1 MSHLG
6 SMGLSRRELLGSTA
20 ATGIG
25 ALVGAAGAG
34 AVPASRSMAM
44 AWSPG
49 DFIEGVGEFGGDLA
63 AILARNGLQFNAVDT
78 TPTSLKYRGE
88 KVVLAPY
95 SASEYSYS
103 ATKFLELSALRGEG
117 FTVFGDVGFI
127 FDDGGYVRT
136 VDLVSQSSIAD
147 FALPSGVQGASN
159 HAGQANFGAEFVDPG
174 DEFPVLYLSSYLE
187 KKCYV
192 LRMTR
197 TGASL
202 VQTIYLTDGSMSG
215 SSYVLSDAQAFFVDL
230 ENDKLV
236 IKMGATDPAGAK
248 YKYWKVFDMPRL
260 SLGSVVYLFEEKQ
273 NDEFYVRTL
282 QGNVAASKNF
292 VNAGFAMNGK
302 IYVLAGFTGA
312 TSSLLVIDYEKHKVL
327 TEIRWASTLITGG
340 EQEQCARYGNALL
353 INFNYQDYLVRV
365 TF

>member
-1 MSHLG
+1 
-6 SMGLSRRELLGSTA
+6 
-20 ATGIG
+20 
-25 ALVGAAGAG
+25 
-34 AVPASRSMAM
+34 MAM

-78 TPTSLKYRGE
+78 TPTSLKYHGE
-88 KVVLAPY
+88 KATLDPY
-95 SASEYSYS
+95 EADEYSYS
-103 ATKFLELSALRGEG
+103 VEKLLEIPSLGHYTGGRSGQG
-117 FTVFGDVGFI
+117 FTVHGDVGF
-127 FDDGGYVRT
+127 FFYDEGYVRT
-136 VDLVSQSSIAD
+136 IDLVSKSVISS

-197 TGASL
+197 TGASV

-312 TSSLLVIDYEKHKVL
+312 TSSLLVVDYEKHKVL

-340 EQEQCARYGNALL
+340 EQKQCCRYGDSLL
-353 INFNYQDYLVRV
+353 INFTDKDYLVSV
-365 TF
+365 TVA